1 MAWSTVVQVHVLV
14 DWSDCWRYLAGI
26 FSYEVS
32 NYRESAS
39 GYEILSLARFRLVQP
54 GKKLG
59 FVIIFVSLSNMT
71 STAPLSVVL
80 TLFSKGKEG
89 KRGRCGGH
97 IWKGY
102 KDYFIFIFLTKSSND
117 GNLTKWTT
125 WVLYIVSKNDHML
138 KMIFLNESSQCLV
151 GL

>member
-1 MAWSTVVQVHVLV
+1 
-14 DWSDCWRYLAGI
+14 LAGI

-89 KRGRCGGH
+89 KRGRSGGH
-97 IWKGY
+97 I
-102 KDYFIFIFLTKSSND
+102 
-117 GNLTKWTT
+117 
-125 WVLYIVSKNDHML
+125 
-138 KMIFLNESSQCLV
+138 
-151 GL
+151 